1 MKERIRHH
9 RRRLQLHGARQ
20 VPRLIIVDGEECR
33 GEAPLQGHRR
43 LRLPQSGGLC
53 PGVQFNS
60 HSLFRVHIRDKFWD
74 NLNARALQG
83 QTCNMSQSPD
93 MNTLSGSTGGRSLK
107 CVC

>member
-20 VPRLIIVDGEECR
+20 VPRLIVVVDGEECR

-43 LRLPQSGGLC
+43 LRLPQSGGHR
-53 PGVQFNS
+53 PGVKFNS

-74 NLNARALQG
+74 NFNARALQD
-83 QTCNMSQSPD
+83 QTCNMSQG
-93 MNTLSGSTGGRSLK
+93 SGSTGGRSLK